1 MNVVSATY
9 LHYLCSQCYAAQH
22 SYVPLLS
29 IRRDSPSKIT
39 LIIAVLYGMASPNS
53 LVRNFKNFKIALS
66 ELSLNLAMILVPDFF
81 SPRLV
86 GTIYRLEGLNKKL
99 I

>member
-1 MNVVSATY
+1 M
-9 LHYLCSQCYAAQH
+9 
-22 SYVPLLS
+22 
-29 IRRDSPSKIT
+29 
-39 LIIAVLYGMASPNS
+39 S
-53 LVRNFKNFKIALS
+53 LGEAFKNFKIVLS

-81 SPRLV
+81 STRLV